1 MWSVRLMDFDKEVV
15 YWEKDSFW
23 SKMIP
28 RFWAVEEYLMIW
40 LLIRIE
46 GIFVEVVGDLI
57 SSTVVLLVVRER
69 ELEASQPLS
78 SSKQLFNI
86 DMLVE
91 GSGRLQYI
99 WMSSAYVWKLM
110 SGYLSNMSS
119 RGAKYMLNRIGART
133 EPWGT
138 PWEIMRGLVLYESM
152 HTEYVRLSR

>member
-57 SSTVVLLVVRER
+57 SSTVVLLVFRER
-69 ELEASQPLS
+69 ELEASQPLIS
-78 SSKQLFNI
+78 YKQ
-86 DMLVE
+86 
-91 GSGRLQYI
+91 
-99 WMSSAYVWKLM
+99 
-110 SGYLSNMSS
+110 
-119 RGAKYMLNRIGART
+119 
-133 EPWGT
+133 
-138 PWEIMRGLVLYESM
+138 
-152 HTEYVRLSR
+152 